1 MGGRLGK
8 TDTNKL
14 GRGCEPCSLVRSFV
28 EWTRSRGKTCSC
40 ANGKFVC
47 VTRIVSGT
55 IIIQHLPPSRP
66 SYFLTRQTIRRSF
79 ILFFSSSS
87 SSFPSIIDLFFAA
100 FYTLTL
106 SNLSNDYEPTQERR
120 FNPRKRRGFGFFR
133 IRERIVEEEGRR
145 ARDDPISVVEE

>member
-87 SSFPSIIDLFFAA
+87 SFPSIIDLFFVA

-120 FNPRKRRGFGFFR
+120 FNPRKRLR

-145 ARDDPISVVEE
+145 TRDDPISVVEE

>member
-28 EWTRSRGKTCSC
+28 EWTRNRGKTCSC

-120 FNPRKRRGFGFFR
+120 FNPRKRLR

>member
-87 SSFPSIIDLFFAA
+87 SSFPSIIDLFFVA

-120 FNPRKRRGFGFFR
+120 FNPRKRLR